1 MLFNSYLF
9 CFLFLPLALAGAF
22 ALRYHNARQF
32 LGFLTFASL
41 LFYIGNNAT
50 DIIVL
55 VGSLF
60 FNYYVG
66 RALEKNRSSAI
77 FWFGIAGNIAVLGFF
92 KYSAFIAAQ
101 VGAHYT
107 LTLPLAI
114 SFYTFQHIVFLI
126 DIYRRDIE
134 KFDSSGY
141 FCFSCFFPQLIAG
154 PIAHYNEVVPQMQA
168 DSTRRFNTENFTI
181 GLCLFFTGLFKKV
194 VLADTLFAPTADKI
208 FGAAAAGVE
217 PSLADAWMGVLCY
230 SFQLFFDFSGYS
242 DMAIGLAR
250 MFNITLPINFN
261 SPYKSGSIIDFWK
274 NWHITLSRLL
284 KDYIYIPLG
293 GSRAGRARQYL
304 NLLIVMFVAGLW
316 HGTGL
321 QFVVWG
327 LLHGVA
333 LAVNHAWR
341 LVPLGAV
348 RMMTT
353 YKVASVIGT
362 FTLITG
368 LWCFFRAADLDT
380 AMVMVK
386 GLAGLNGLVLPES
399 YAGLSFLPASFNDH
413 ALLIAN
419 ANEVAGNIVIGLFIV
434 WALPNAYQ
442 VFGHYAP
449 ALYADIMH
457 SFPRILQ
464 RALTFRFNIVWA
476 MVFAAIGLAGL
487 FSMGMVNRE
496 FLYFQF

>member
-1 MLFNSYLF
+1 MRSGIG
-9 CFLFLPLALAGAF
+9 GA
-22 ALRYHNARQF
+22 REF

-55 VGSLF
+55 IGSLF

-66 RALEKNRSSAI
+66 RALEKNRHPAI

-92 KYSAFIAAQ
+92 KYSTFIAAQ
-101 VGAHYT
+101 MGASYT
-107 LTLPLAI
+107 LVLPLAI

-126 DIYRRDIE
+126 DVYRRDIE
-134 KFDSSGY
+134 TFDTAGY

-168 DSTRRFNTENFTI
+168 ESTRQFSISNFTI
-181 GLCLFFTGLFKKV
+181 GLCLFLTGLFKKV

-217 PSLADAWMGVLCY
+217 PGMADAWMGALCY
-230 SFQLFFDFSGYS
+230 SLQLFFDFSGYS

-261 SPYKSGSIIDFWK
+261 SPYKAGSIIDFWK

-293 GSRAGRARQYL
+293 GSRVGRARQYL
-304 NLLIVMFVAGLW
+304 NLLVVMFVAGLW

-327 LLHGVA
+327 ILHGVL
-333 LAVNHAWR
+333 LAANHAWR
-341 LVPLGAV
+341 LVPIGAV
-348 RMMTT
+348 RGMTV
-353 YKVASVIGT
+353 YKVACVAGT
-362 FTLITG
+362 FAMITA
-368 LWCFFRAADLDT
+368 LWCFFRAPDIDT
-380 AMVMVK
+380 AIVMIK
-386 GLAGLNGLVLPES
+386 GLAGMNGS
-399 YAGLSFLPASFNDH
+399 IFPAAINDH
-413 ALLIAN
+413 AVLISN
-419 ANEVAGNIVIGLFIV
+419 GSEIAGNIVIGLFII

-442 VFGHYAP
+442 VFGRYAP
-449 ALYADIMH
+449 ALYADIVQAW
-457 SFPRILQ
+457 PRILPQ
-464 RALTFRFNIVWA
+464 TLTFRFNLVW
-476 MVFAAIGLAGL
+476 VCIFAAMGLVGL